1 MNVDQVDVVHLAEI
15 VGNVKVA
22 IEDGTQVMVRKVV
35 HPVNLLPHSEV
46 GLAVAAAPLLLHRN
60 IKCAVSA
67 ARDLSLSDA
76 MI

>member
-15 VGNVKVA
+15 AGNVKVA
-22 IEDGTQVMVRKVV
+22 TGDGTQVMVRRVV

-46 GLAVAAAPLLLHRN
+46 GLVVAVAPLLLHRN

-67 ARDLSLSDA
+67 ARNLSLSDT